1 MEFLFILKKLIGM
14 LLMPISLIAI
24 AFILSI
30 LLRNKKPRVSLA
42 LGVSSVTLLLALSFQ
57 PIANRLLYP
66 IENQFPTFDTQQP
79 VELIHVLGNCHQV
92 NKQIP
97 PHAQLCGTAIYR
109 LLEGIRILNANP
121 NSQLLLT
128 GYQGSQ
134 SKTHAE
140 VLAQVAL
147 ELGVSRERLIVDGS
161 PKDTREESMVLA
173 EYLDQHRHINEV
185 AIVTSASHMPR
196 AFSMMEYELSS
207 LAHPIN
213 LHAAPAYFSASI
225 ENHDW
230 KIATPALRKSE
241 RALYEI
247 LGLIWFKLTSL
258 SS

>member
-30 LLRNKKPRVSLA
+30 LLRNKKPRASLA
-42 LGVSSVTLLLALSFQ
+42 LGLSSVTLLLLLSFQ

-66 IENQFPTFDTQQP
+66 IENQFPAFNTQQP
-79 VELIHVLGNCHQV
+79 VELIHVLGNCHRV
-92 NKQIP
+92 NGQIP

-109 LLEGIRILNANP
+109 LVEGIRILNANP

-134 SKTHAE
+134 PQTHAE

-147 ELGVSRERLIVDGS
+147 QLGVSRERLIVDGS
-161 PKDTREESMVLA
+161 PKDTREESMALA
-173 EYLDQHRHINEV
+173 EYLDQHRHITKI

-196 AFSMMEYELSS
+196 AFSMMKHELSS
-207 LAHPIN
+207 LTHSIN
-213 LHAAPAYFSASI
+213 IYAAPAYFSASA
-225 ENHDW
+225 EHHDW
-230 KIATPALRKSE
+230 KIETPALRKSE
-241 RALYEI
+241 RAFYEI
-247 LGLIWFKLTSL
+247 LGLIWFKL